1 MVGDSLY
8 RSSSFRLSDG
18 RRGLDD
24 SCIRRLRSV
33 LLSRLDFWDNP
44 GLGVSRDFFCD
55 AVDSV
60 VRLSGL
66 SNFLFCPSFQFAGEN
81 TGYMSR
87 IRILPEAVANRIAA
101 GEVVERP
108 ASVVKELLENALDAG
123 AKTIR
128 VEVEAGGKRM
138 IRIID
143 DGHGMSHDDALL
155 AFERHATSKLRSA
168 DDLLSIPTLGFR
180 GEALPTIAAVSRL
193 LLETR
198 AEEDAEGTRVEFA
211 GGKLVNV
218 KPAGL
223 PAGTT
228 VSVADLFYS
237 VPARRK
243 FLKSDTTE
251 LGHIASLV
259 THYAL
264 ANPGRQFVLTTPTQ
278 QIVDCSPVER
288 LAERVYQLFGKQSF
302 DELIEIPVVSA
313 AFRAAITEPE
323 LEPAEEKA
331 RLTVYGFTSRPEIQR
346 PNRNGIYIFVNRR
359 LVRDRLIL
367 HAIHEAY
374 RNILPS
380 NVFPATLLFLEM
392 PYDEVDVNVHPAK
405 IEVRFR
411 RSQFVHDFTR
421 DAIRQ
426 ALMSARPIASF
437 AAAAAASGALQNA
450 NTSAASL
457 SNAPSMDP
465 TAPSIVPRAI
475 IPAME
480 EIGLGSGV
488 GSDGGF
494 DLTSAPLQP
503 IEQRFVFPAGP
514 ESLVESSAAFGAPSL
529 ASEPPA
535 PNWAANF
542 AAGNGSAPA
551 TLPHP
556 DQIADLKPLGQV
568 SSSFIV
574 AVNGEGLWLV
584 DQHVAHERVLF
595 EQHLEA
601 RRAGKVESQR
611 MLMPMILELSPR
623 QLVIYEKIAE
633 ELSAN
638 GFEVE
643 LMGPRSVAIQAAPAG
658 ITGSDAE
665 KLLTEILDGIEREN
679 AAISIE
685 TLQAKIAASTA
696 CHAAIKV
703 NMPLDQTKME
713 WLLAALAKTDC
724 PMSCPHGRPVVLRYS
739 IKEIEKAFH
748 RI

>member
-1 MVGDSLY
+1 
-8 RSSSFRLSDG
+8 
-18 RRGLDD
+18 
-24 SCIRRLRSV
+24 
-33 LLSRLDFWDNP
+33 
-44 GLGVSRDFFCD
+44 
-55 AVDSV
+55 
-60 VRLSGL
+60 
-66 SNFLFCPSFQFAGEN
+66 
-81 TGYMSR
+81 MSR
-87 IRILPEAVANRIAA
+87 IRILPESVANKIAA

-128 VEVEAGGKRM
+128 IEVEAGGKRM
-138 IRIID
+138 IRVTD
-143 DGHGMSHDDALL
+143 DGHGMTHDDALL
-155 AFERHATSKLRSA
+155 AFERHATSKLKTA
-168 DDLLSIPTLGFR
+168 EDLLSIATLGFR
-180 GEALPTIAAVSRL
+180 GEALPSIAAVSRL

-198 AEEDAEGTRVEFA
+198 DESEGEGTRVEFA
-211 GGKLVNV
+211 GGKLVGV

-228 VSVADLFYS
+228 VSVADIFYC

-264 ANPGRQFVLTTPTQ
+264 ANPAKQFILSTPTQ
-278 QIVDCSPVER
+278 EIINCAPAEK
-288 LAERVYQLFGKQSF
+288 LADRVYQLFGRQAL
-302 DELIEIPVVSA
+302 DELVEIPSVSA
-313 AFRAAITEPE
+313 PFRAAITEPQLDPE
-323 LEPAEEKA
+323 EEKA
-331 RLTVYGFTSRPEIQR
+331 SLTVTGFTSRPEVQR
-346 PNRNGIYIFVNRR
+346 LNRNGIYIFVNRR

-374 RNILPS
+374 RNILPTT
-380 NVFPATLLFLEM
+380 VFPATLLFLEM

-421 DAIRQ
+421 DTIRQ

-437 AAAAAASGALQNA
+437 AAAAT
-450 NTSAASL
+450 TSAAAQ
-457 SNAPSMDP
+457 APGYGNGVPSSGITP
-465 TAPSIVPRAI
+465 APPQSAVPRAV
-475 IPAME
+475 IPPME
-480 EIGLGSGV
+480 DFGLGSGV

-494 DLTSAPLQP
+494 DLSNAPLQP
-503 IEQRFVFPAGP
+503 VEQRIPFPSGTATGAAAAP
-514 ESLVESSAAFGAPSL
+514 AQLSSVG
-529 ASEPPA
+529 
-535 PNWAANF
+535 NWAANLT
-542 AAGNGSAPA
+542 APSADAPA
-551 TLPHP
+551 TLPRP
-556 DQIADLKPLGQV
+556 EQIADLKPLGQV
-568 SSSFIV
+568 NASFIV
-574 AVNGEGLWLV
+574 AINGEGLWIV

-601 RRAGKVESQR
+601 RRAGKIEAQR
-611 MLMPMILELSPR
+611 MLMPLVIELSPR
-623 QLVIYEKIAE
+623 QIVTFEKIAE
-633 ELSAN
+633 ELGAN

-643 LMGPRSVAIQAAPAG
+643 LMGPKSVAIQAVPAG
-658 ITGSDAE
+658 VAAPDAE
-665 KLLTEILDGIEREN
+665 KLLREILDGIEREN

-703 NMPLDQTKME
+703 NMPLEQSKME
-713 WLLAALAKTDC
+713 WLLDALAKTDC

-739 IKEIEKAFH
+739 VKEIEKAFH

>member
-1 MVGDSLY
+1 M
-8 RSSSFRLSDG
+8 
-18 RRGLDD
+18 
-24 SCIRRLRSV
+24 
-33 LLSRLDFWDNP
+33 
-44 GLGVSRDFFCD
+44 
-55 AVDSV
+55 
-60 VRLSGL
+60 
-66 SNFLFCPSFQFAGEN
+66 
-81 TGYMSR
+81 
-87 IRILPEAVANRIAA
+87 PEAVANKIAA

-123 AKTIR
+123 ASSVRIET
-128 VEVEAGGKRM
+128 EVGGKRM
-138 IRIID
+138 IRVID
-143 DGHGMSHDDALL
+143 DGHGMAHDDALL
-155 AFERHATSKLRSA
+155 AFERHATSKLRTA
-168 DDLLSIPTLGFR
+168 DDLLSIATLGFR
-180 GEALPTIAAVSRL
+180 GEALPSVAAVSRL

-198 AEEDAEGTRVEFA
+198 DANEPEGTRVEFA
-211 GGKLVNV
+211 GGKLVGV

-223 PAGTT
+223 PPGTT
-228 VSVADLFYS
+228 VSVADLFYC

-264 ANPGRQFVLTTPTQ
+264 ANPTKQFTLTTPTQ
-278 QIVDCSPVER
+278 EIINCSPVEK
-288 LAERVYQLFGKQSF
+288 LADRVYQLFGRQALE
-302 DELIEIPVVSA
+302 ELVEIPATSA

-323 LEPAEEKA
+323 MEASEESA
-331 RLTVYGFTSRPEIQR
+331 TLTVTGFTSRPAVQR
-346 PNRNGIYIFVNRR
+346 LNRNGIYVFVNRR

-374 RNILPS
+374 RNILPP
-380 NVFPATLLFLEM
+380 NAFPATLLFLEM

-426 ALMSARPIASF
+426 ALMSTRPIASF
-437 AAAAAASGALQNA
+437 AAAATANIAMNLPAPPGSFDSGYVQA
-450 NTSAASL
+450 NPNSG
-457 SNAPSMDP
+457 
-465 TAPSIVPRAI
+465 VPRAI
-475 IPAME
+475 IPEME
-480 EIGLGSGV
+480 ELGVGSGV
-488 GSDGGF
+488 GSDYAEGSGF
-494 DLTSAPLQP
+494 DLASAPMQP
-503 IEQRFVFPAGP
+503 VPQRFPFEAGP
-514 ESLVESSAAFGAPSL
+514 FTVASNGFSTGAMPGGPGR
-529 ASEPPA
+529 E
-535 PNWAANF
+535 PNWAENF
-542 AAGNGSAPA
+542 SRVGTDAPA
-551 TLPHP
+551 TLPRP

-568 SSSFIV
+568 SASFIV
-574 AVNGEGLWLV
+574 AVNGEGLWIV

-595 EQHLEA
+595 EQHLQA
-601 RRAGKVESQR
+601 RRTGKVESQR
-611 MLMPMILELSPR
+611 MLMPLVIELSPR

-633 ELSAN
+633 ELDGN

-643 LMGPRSVAIQAAPAG
+643 PMGPKSVAIQAVPGG
-658 ITGSDAE
+658 IAANDAE
-665 KLLTEILDGIEREN
+665 HLLTEILDGLDREN
-679 AAISIE
+679 AAISID

>member
-1 MVGDSLY
+1 
-8 RSSSFRLSDG
+8 
-18 RRGLDD
+18 
-24 SCIRRLRSV
+24 
-33 LLSRLDFWDNP
+33 
-44 GLGVSRDFFCD
+44 
-55 AVDSV
+55 
-60 VRLSGL
+60 
-66 SNFLFCPSFQFAGEN
+66 
-81 TGYMSR
+81 MSR
-87 IRILPEAVANRIAA
+87 IRILPEAVANKIAA

-108 ASVVKELLENALDAG
+108 ASVVKELLENAIDAG

-128 VEVEAGGKRM
+128 VEVEVGGKRM
-138 IRIID
+138 IRVID

-155 AFERHATSKLRSA
+155 AFERHATSKLKSA
-168 DDLLSIPTLGFR
+168 DDLLSIGTLGFR

-198 AEEDAEGTRVEFA
+198 DEAEAEGTRIEFA
-211 GGKLVNV
+211 GGKLMGV

-228 VSVADLFYS
+228 INFADIFYC

-264 ANPGRQFVLTTPTQ
+264 ANPAKQFILTPPKQ
-278 QIVDCSPVER
+278 EIINCPPAEK
-288 LAERVYQLFGKQSF
+288 LADRVYQLFGRQALE
-302 DELIEIPVVSA
+302 ELVEIPAVSA
-313 AFRAAITEPE
+313 PFRAAITEPA
-323 LEPAEEKA
+323 LEPQEEKSS
-331 RLTVYGFTSRPEIQR
+331 LTVSGFTSRPDIQR
-346 PNRNGIYIFVNRR
+346 MNRNGIYVFVNRR

-374 RNILPS
+374 RNILPPG
-380 NVFPATLLFLEM
+380 VFPATLLFLEM
-392 PYDEVDVNVHPAK
+392 PYAEVDVNVHPAK

-411 RSQFVHDFTR
+411 RSQLVHDFAR

-426 ALMSARPIASF
+426 ALTGARPIASF
-437 AAAAAASGALQNA
+437 AAAAAATPQTAGSGNGRFSGGITPA
-450 NTSAASL
+450 TVESG
-457 SNAPSMDP
+457 
-465 TAPSIVPRAI
+465 VPRAI
-475 IPAME
+475 IPPVE
-480 EIGLGSGV
+480 EVGV

-494 DLTSAPLQP
+494 DLTRATLGPV
-503 IEQRFVFPAGP
+503 EQRIPFT
-514 ESLVESSAAFGAPSL
+514 SATAFGA
-529 ASEPPA
+529 AVAPA
-535 PNWAANF
+535 EATSSGNWAANL
-542 AAGNGSAPA
+542 AAPGADAPA
-551 TLPHP
+551 SLPRTEH
-556 DQIADLKPLGQV
+556 IADLKPLGQV
-568 SSSFIV
+568 SASFIV
-574 AVNGEGLWLV
+574 AVNGEGLWIV

-601 RRAGKVESQR
+601 RRAGRVESQR
-611 MLMPMILELSPR
+611 MLMPLVIELSPR
-623 QLVIYEKIAE
+623 QIVTLEKISE
-633 ELSAN
+633 ELFAN

-643 LMGPRSVAIQAAPAG
+643 PMGPKSVAIQAVPAG
-658 ITGSDAE
+658 VGAPDAE

-703 NMPLDQTKME
+703 NMPLEQSKME
-713 WLLAALAKTDC
+713 WLLDALAKTDC

>member
-1 MVGDSLY
+1 
-8 RSSSFRLSDG
+8 
-18 RRGLDD
+18 
-24 SCIRRLRSV
+24 
-33 LLSRLDFWDNP
+33 
-44 GLGVSRDFFCD
+44 
-55 AVDSV
+55 
-60 VRLSGL
+60 
-66 SNFLFCPSFQFAGEN
+66 
-81 TGYMSR
+81 MSR

-123 AKTIR
+123 AKAIR

-138 IRIID
+138 IRVID
-143 DGHGMSHDDALL
+143 DGHGMTHDDALL

-168 DDLLSIPTLGFR
+168 DDLMSIATLGFR
-180 GEALPTIAAVSRL
+180 GEAMPTIAAVSRL

-198 AEEDAEGTRVEFA
+198 DAAEAEGTRVEFA
-211 GGKLVNV
+211 GGKLVGV
-218 KPAGL
+218 KSAGL

-243 FLKSDTTE
+243 FLKSETTE

-264 ANPGRQFVLTTPTQ
+264 ANPGKQFVLSTPTQ
-278 QIVDCSPVER
+278 QIVDCAPVER
-288 LAERVYQLFGKQSF
+288 LADRVYQLFGKQAL
-302 DELIEIPVVSA
+302 DELVEIPTASA

-323 LEPAEEKA
+323 LEPSEESA
-331 RLTVYGFTSRPEIQR
+331 RISVYGFTSRPEIQR
-346 PNRNGIYIFVNRR
+346 PNRNGIYVFVNRR

-374 RNILPS
+374 RNILPG

-426 ALMSARPIASF
+426 VLMGARPIASF
-437 AAAAAASGALQNA
+437 AAATGVGAVSLASSINGSEVDGAAVGKAQI
-450 NTSAASL
+450 
-457 SNAPSMDP
+457 
-465 TAPSIVPRAI
+465 TAGNGIEVPRAV
-475 IPAME
+475 IPALQ
-480 EIGLGSGV
+480 EIGLGSGA

-494 DLTSAPLQP
+494 DLAGAPQRP
-503 IEQRFVFPAGP
+503 VPQRFSFDSGSSFAAGLVAPA
-514 ESLVESSAAFGAPSL
+514 SLPASAERVE
-529 ASEPPA
+529 

-542 AAGNGSAPA
+542 AAAGSETPA
-551 TLPHP
+551 RLPHP
-556 DQIADLKPLGQV
+556 DEIADLKPLGQV
-568 SSSFIV
+568 SASFIV
-574 AVNGEGLWLV
+574 AVNGEGLWIV

-611 MLMPMILELSPR
+611 MLMPMILELAPR

-643 LMGPRSVAIQAAPAG
+643 PMGPRSLAIQAVPAG
-658 ITGSDAE
+658 VANGDAE

-713 WLLAALAKTDC
+713 WLLGALAKTDC

-739 IKEIEKAFH
+739 VKEIERAFH